1 MNEIQEASKIIQD
14 MQVKVLTTSPMW
26 MRLNY
31 LCNVVNQM
39 LNEGHEDADIDWD
52 KVNELLTTNVNEYDY
67 NVFERI
73 ETPDQLAWVA
83 SQCRDAS
90 ICEDMFIWQEHT
102 CKDCGKQFFMTHG
115 EVDFYARKELHVPK
129 RCKACRNK
137 RKAGK

>member
-1 MNEIQEASKIIQD
+1 MNEIQEASKVIQD

-31 LCNVVNQM
+31 LCNVVNQA
-39 LNEGHEDADIDWD
+39 LKHTDADIDWN

-67 NVFERI
+67 NAFERI
-73 ETPDQLAWVA
+73 ETLDQLAWVA
-83 SQCRDAS
+83 SQCRTAS
-90 ICEDMFIWQEHT
+90 ICDDMFIWQEHT
-102 CKDCGKQFFMTHG
+102 CKDCGEKFFMTYG
-115 EVDFYARKELHVPK
+115 EVNFYERKQLHVPK